1 MNTHNH
7 NELKDLGQIN
17 LNAKL
22 CILKEDEDNP
32 HYFLKLPSLD
42 LNDLGDVY
50 NIAMIDV
57 SGSMCSC
64 WKNLMGGW
72 NNHIAPKL
80 LGTTH
85 VYTFATDVKKR
96 PERELNNSYFDRG
109 MTNLTDALSTIQTE
123 IYECEEK
130 NINVLLVTDGHHTV
144 SCENNPESIIKDMKL
159 PKEKMCNVFILGIG
173 GSFPVQYSIDIR
185 SKLHN
190 GHENIPSLFWA
201 KNDHEIQEVIK
212 NIGDELSRGNHSSV
226 VSLNIPGF
234 LLPGS
239 SAQHDF
245 HAGDWIYMPHEIENL
260 DQFQIRYKNCIGTLC
275 LKSIEGTVEIMEEI
289 FCQWH
294 STLIKLHTL
303 DKTTPKGVIDLENKI
318 FEFYIKQKP
327 KEEHKYSI
335 KQRIKNNQK
344 KHEDNIPYEDRFH
357 QQLRKLE
364 NILMQAKYENEI
376 QLAKDILIT
385 SVVRNKYKEKSFR
398 LKGHTDVD
406 YHSDV
411 KVFLQVLSQNME
423 QIKNISVS
431 PDECCRITIGSTVT
445 DIQDGDLR
453 EMIETFDKFD
463 FLKSFT
469 ISGIPVFAPTRDS
482 VSLNPWSYSVKNIVT
497 SPYIIMSQIALES
510 YGSAHMQEG
519 DHKK

>member
-1 MNTHNH
+1 
-7 NELKDLGQIN
+7 
-17 LNAKL
+17 
-22 CILKEDEDNP
+22 
-32 HYFLKLPSLD
+32 
-42 LNDLGDVY
+42 
-50 NIAMIDV
+50 MIDV

-64 WKNLMGGW
+64 WKNLMSRW

-85 VYTFATDVKKR
+85 VYTFNNVIEKI
-96 PERELNNSYFDRG
+96 PQCELNSEDFSGG
-109 MTNLTDALSTIQTE
+109 MTNLTGALSTIQTE
-123 IYECEEK
+123 IYQCREK

-144 SCENNPESIIKDMKL
+144 SYMDTPESIIKGMKL
-159 PKEKMCNVFILGIG
+159 PEENMCNVFILGIG
-173 GSFPVQYSIDIR
+173 GNFPVQYSIDIR

-212 NIGDELSRGNHSSV
+212 NIGDELSRSNHSSV

-245 HAGDWIYMPHEIENL
+245 HEGDWIYVPHEIENL

-275 LKSIEGTVEIMEEI
+275 LKPIEGTVEIMEEI

-303 DKTTPKGVIDLENKI
+303 DKTIPKGVIDLEKKI

-327 KEEHKYSI
+327 KEEHNYSI

-357 QQLRKLE
+357 QQIRKLE
-364 NILMQAKYENEI
+364 NILTHAKYENEI

-385 SVVRNKYKEKSFR
+385 SVVRNKYQEKSFR
-398 LKGHTDVD
+398 LKGHTNVD

-423 QIKNISVS
+423 QIKNISIS
-431 PDECCRITIGSTVT
+431 PDECCRITSGSTIT

-463 FLKSFT
+463 FFKSFT
-469 ISGIPVFAPTRDS
+469 ISGIPVFASTRDS

-497 SPYIIMSQIALES
+497 SPYSIMSQIALES
-510 YGSAHMQEG
+510 YGSAHMQG
-519 DHKK
+519 DHKKVKIKYNDQRTEFNAIIPIFSSEHAKIIQPIVNTKIYASAQHL